1 MKVPFSRTPGGTR
14 SRRGGGRR
22 TPRAPASPVRS
33 VLLQH
38 VLDRVLDVLD
48 RVLEAGF
55 GLVGLALRT
64 QFVVAGPP
72 ARRFL
77 GLAAEVVGLVPDL
90 VAQGHVV
97 APRVPVTVL

>member
-14 SRRGGGRR
+14 SRRGGARR
-22 TPRAPASPVRS
+22 PPRAAAGPVRS

-55 GLVGLALRT
+55 GVVGLTLRT
-64 QFVVAGPP
+64 KFVGAGLP

-90 VAQGHVV
+90 VAQGHDFD
-97 APRVPVTVL
+97 PRVPVTFL